1 MTDVTL
7 TENSGYQ
14 LSARTV
20 WGGVASI
27 CLAIFGLM
35 GALWVR
41 ADKQDAQGAQV
52 VMALRGLEG
61 QVGRALELIDDRPS
75 RREFDQAMERIR
87 GLEGRAKE

>member
-7 TENSGYQ
+7 TENSAVQ

-20 WGGVASI
+20 WGGVSAI
-27 CLAIFGLM
+27 CGAILSAIV
-35 GALWVR
+35 ALWIR

-52 VMALRGLEG
+52 VMALKGMEV

-75 RREFDQAMERIR
+75 RREWDQAMDRIR
-87 GLEGRAKE
+87 TLEARAKE

>member
-20 WGGVASI
+20 WGGVSAI
-27 CLAIFGLM
+27 CITIVSAIC
-35 GALWVR
+35 ALWLR

-52 VMALRGLEG
+52 VMALKGLEG
-61 QVGRALELIDDRPS
+61 QVGKALELIDDRPS
-75 RREFDQAMERIR
+75 RREWDSAMERIR
-87 GLEGRAKE
+87 MLEARVKE